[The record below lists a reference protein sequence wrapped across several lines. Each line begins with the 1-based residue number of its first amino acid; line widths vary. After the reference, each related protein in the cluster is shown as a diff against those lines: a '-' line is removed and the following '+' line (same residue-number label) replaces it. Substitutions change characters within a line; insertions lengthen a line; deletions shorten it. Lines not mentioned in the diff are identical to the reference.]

1 MVRNNVFRPLELL
14 ADTLWPTAGT
24 EGNVSLFAEL
34 LNRSGVPVLLECVS
48 RAPFVTTLVGAH
60 KSHADVAG
68 PPDRNCHRG
77 TPTRAADGSVRC
89 DMNLFRTS
97 KDIRPTF
104 GSIVSNL
111 LTVAKFN
118 AAGLTGPG

>member
-1 MVRNNVFRPLELL
+1 MIMHFVPLEL
-14 ADTLWPTAGT
+14 
-24 EGNVSLFAEL
+24 SLTHCGQPQARRATSRCS
-34 LNRSGVPVLLECVS
+34 RSSSTGVAS
-48 RAPFVTTLVGAH
+48 RCCSSAYSLVMRAVHAH

-77 TPTRAADGSVRC
+77 TPTRGADGSVRC

-111 LTVAKFN
+111 LTVDKFN

>member
-1 MVRNNVFRPLELL
+1 MRGAIRARP
-14 ADTLWPTAGT
+14 PTNLT
-24 EGNVSLFAEL
+24 QTS
-34 LNRSGVPVLLECVS
+34 RS
-48 RAPFVTTLVGAH
+48 
-60 KSHADVAG
+60 
-68 PPDRNCHRG
+68 DRNCHRG
-77 TPTRAADGSVRC
+77 TPTRGADGSVRC

-111 LTVAKFN
+111 LTVDKFN